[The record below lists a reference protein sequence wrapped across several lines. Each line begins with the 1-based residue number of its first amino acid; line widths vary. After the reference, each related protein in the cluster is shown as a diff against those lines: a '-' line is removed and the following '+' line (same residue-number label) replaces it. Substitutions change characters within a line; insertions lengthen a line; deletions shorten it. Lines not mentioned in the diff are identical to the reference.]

1 MKLYL
6 TGPSDRERLQSRL
19 MTLAA
24 VFLFLYSAALTLA
37 PAVYQ
42 HTWGVPLRT
51 AHWTG
56 YFAWLAGFA
65 LLQRRL
71 QARLPQSDPYLLP
84 AAALLTGWGLLT
96 IWRLSS
102 AFGARQTLW
111 LIVSVMVCLA
121 ILRVPNPLAALR
133 RYKYLWLTGG
143 LLLAALTFVFGTYP
157 GGLGPH
163 LWLGFAGV
171 YLQPSEP
178 LKLLLVAFLSAYL
191 ADRIPLNNSLLQL
204 ITPAL
209 VLVGAALAILLV
221 QRDLGTASLFL
232 LLFTVVVYLATG
244 KRRMLVISAVSL
256 LTAAALGYGL
266 FDVIRLRME
275 AWLNPWLDPSGRSY
289 QIVQSLLAVAAGGV
303 FGQGPGLGSPSV
315 VPVAHSDF
323 IFAAIAEESGLT
335 GTIALLGLIGLITI
349 RGLSVALLAENRF
362 HRLLAGGLAIY
373 LGAQSILIIGGN
385 LRLLP
390 LTGVTLPFISYGG
403 SSLLTCMLAL
413 LALQLISNHT
423 VDEPKSARNP
433 APYLV
438 VGAGISLALVALA
451 LVNGYWAFLRSDE
464 LLTRTDNPRRAISDR
479 YVQRGSILDRRNTP
493 LAITTGT
500 PGALQRMITY
510 PDLSPV
516 LGYTNATYGQ
526 SGLEQAL
533 DPYLRGLQGLPASTI
548 WMNHLLYGQTPPGLN
563 VRLSLDLN
571 LQQKA
576 DQLLD
581 GHTGALVLVNARTG
595 EILAMSSYP
604 TYNANQMDEFGAAW
618 QSDPAAPLLN
628 RAAQGSYPVGTAI
641 GPFLLVRALASGSLP
656 ADPHQ
661 FSYVYENQYEECAL
675 PLISSRGWGD
685 AVRAGCPG
693 ALIDIHNKLSSTAL
707 NDLYTRLGLYQ
718 TLDFPLPTAP
728 AASLSSWNNAVQALL
743 GFSGPTATPLHMAL
757 AAAAL
762 SNGKG
767 VRPQPWI
774 TLAVETPGQG
784 WVVLPGGSTRSALS
798 SEAAGEAARLLA
810 AGPSPYW
817 EAAGRSHDRANPV
830 TWYLAGSIPPAE
842 TLNWQGNAF
851 ALALVLEE
859 NNPLLAQSIGRQLM
873 QAAQQP

>member
-1 MKLYL
+1 MRLYR
-6 TGPSDRERLQSRL
+6 TGPSDREKLQSRL

-37 PAVYQ
+37 PVVYQ
-42 HTWGVPLRT
+42 HSWDVTLRSS
-51 AHWTG
+51 HWTG
-56 YFAWLAGFA
+56 YLAWLAGFA
-65 LLQRRL
+65 LLQRRV
-71 QARLPQSDPYLLP
+71 QARLPHSDPYLLP

-96 IWRLSS
+96 IWRLS
-102 AFGARQTLW
+102 APFGARQTLW
-111 LIVSVMVCLA
+111 LIVGLLACLV

-178 LKLLLVAFLSAYL
+178 LKLLLVAFLAAYL

-209 VLVGAALAILLV
+209 VLVGAALAILVV

-256 LTAAALGYGL
+256 LGAAALGYGL

-323 IFAAIAEESGLT
+323 IFAAIAEESGLV
-335 GTIALLGLIGLITI
+335 GTLALLGLIGLIAV
-349 RGLSVALLAENRF
+349 RGLAAALHTDNRF
-362 HRLLAGGLAIY
+362 HRFLAGGLAIY
-373 LGAQSILIIGGN
+373 LSAQSILIIGGN

-413 LALQLISNHT
+413 LALLLISNQSS
-423 VDEPKSARNP
+423 DEPTGARNP
-433 APYLV
+433 TPFLV

-451 LVNGYWAFLRSDE
+451 LVNGYWAFVRSDE
-464 LLTRTDNPRRAISDR
+464 LLTRTDNPRRAITDR
-479 YVQRGSILDRRNTP
+479 YVRRGAILDRRNTP
-493 LAITTGT
+493 LATTTGD
-500 PGALQRMITY
+500 PGTLQRIIAY
-510 PDLSPV
+510 PALSPV
-516 LGYTNATYGQ
+516 VGYTSATYGQ

-548 WMNHLLYGQTPPGLN
+548 WMNHLLYGQTPPGLD
-563 VRLSLDLN
+563 VRLSLDLR

-576 DQLLD
+576 DDLLAE
-581 GHTGALVLVNARTG
+581 HTGAIVMVNARTG
-595 EILAMSSYP
+595 EILVMSSHP
-604 TYNANQMDEFGAAW
+604 TFNANQVDEFGAAW

-641 GPFLLVRALASGSLP
+641 GPFILARALASGSLP
-656 ADPHQ
+656 DTPNQ
-661 FSYVYENQYEECAL
+661 FSYVYENHFEDCAL
-675 PLISSRGWGD
+675 PLTSSRGWGD
-685 AVRAGCPG
+685 GIQAGCPG
-693 ALIDIHNKLSSTAL
+693 ALIDINNQLSSTAL

-757 AAAAL
+757 AAASL

-774 TLAVETPGQG
+774 ALAVQTPEQG

-798 SEAAGEAARLLA
+798 IEAAAEASRLLA

-817 EAAGRSHDRANPV
+817 ETTGRSYDRANPV
-830 TWYLAGSIPPAE
+830 SWYLAGSIPPAE
-842 TLNWQGNAF
+842 TLDWQGNAF

-859 NNPLLAQSIGRQLM
+859 NDPRLAQSIGRQLM
-873 QAAQQP
+873 QTAQQP